1 VPFGWNPSLDKHCQQ
16 GDAMSMGQS
25 TTISAGHSVGASTSS
40 FTASRRRAVLAAG
53 VGNVLEWYDFT
64 VYAYL
69 AVILGKLFF
78 QSGNETAAVLAT
90 FAVFGVGFVARPIGG
105 ILIGIFGDK
114 YGRKPALLLT
124 FALMIVSTGM
134 IGLLPTYATIG
145 LGAPI
150 LLVIARLMQGI
161 SAGGEWGGAA
171 SFLVEWAPAKR
182 RGLFGSF
189 HPFAICVGQLI
200 GAGVT
205 AGLTSALGAET
216 MGDWGWRIPF
226 LLGALIAPVGLFI
239 RSRVDETPAYQQVKK
254 AEAVPAA
261 ATAAKPAFP
270 MVKTMVLGFA
280 FPVLQSVLT
289 YLFLSYFPTFGQKY
303 LAMTPSAA
311 LWSTVLAT
319 FVMGVSCLASGALS
333 DIVGRRACL
342 LCACVLSLVLS
353 YPLISAMLGAPIGT
367 IVLLHV
373 CFAAINGLF
382 LGALASALVEM
393 FPTAK
398 RMTGLTTAYNLQSM
412 LFGGFAPFIAAWLI
426 ATTGQP
432 ISIAYFIIFA
442 AILSGGA
449 VLLLRETAHGDL
461 Q

>member
-1 VPFGWNPSLDKHCQQ
+1 
-16 GDAMSMGQS
+16 MTTGQS
-25 TTISAGHSVGASTSS
+25 TNMDESFLAAVSASSVA
-40 FTASRRRAVLAAG
+40 ANRRRAVLAAG

-69 AVILGKLFF
+69 AVTLGKLFF

-105 ILIGIFGDK
+105 ILIGIFGDRF
-114 YGRKPALLLT
+114 GRKPALLLT

-134 IGLLPTYATIG
+134 IGLLPTYASIG
-145 LGAPI
+145 LAAPI
-150 LLVIARLMQGI
+150 LLVFARLLQGI

-171 SFLVEWAPAKR
+171 SFLVEWAPANR

-189 HPFAICVGQLI
+189 HPFAIVVGQLI

-226 LLGALIAPVGLFI
+226 LLGAAIAPVGLYI
-239 RSRVDETPAYQQVKK
+239 RSRVDETPAYRQVKK
-254 AEAVPAA
+254 DAMALPSVKTTAA
-261 ATAAKPAFP
+261 AKSDFP
-270 MVKTMVLGFA
+270 MARTMMLGFA

-289 YLFLSYFPTFGQKY
+289 YLFLSYFPTFGQRY

-319 FVMGVSCLASGALS
+319 VVMGISCLASGALS
-333 DIVGRRACL
+333 DIIGRRACL
-342 LCACVLSLVLS
+342 LGACALSLVLS
-353 YPLISAMLGAPIGT
+353 YPLISSMLGAPVGT
-367 IVLLHV
+367 IMLLHG

-393 FPTAK
+393 FPTAR

-412 LFGGFAPFIAAWLI
+412 LFGGFAPFIASWLI

-432 ISIAYFIIFA
+432 ISVAYFIMF
-442 AILSGGA
+442 GA
-449 VLLLRETAHGDL
+449 VLSGIAVLMLRETAHSDL

>member
-1 VPFGWNPSLDKHCQQ
+1 
-16 GDAMSMGQS
+16 MSIGQS
-25 TTISAGHSVGASTSS
+25 TTVGAALSASASNSS
-40 FTASRRRAVLAAG
+40 FAASRKRAVLAAG

-124 FALMIVSTGM
+124 FALMIVSTGI
-134 IGLLPTYATIG
+134 IGLLPTYASIG
-145 LGAPI
+145 LAAPI
-150 LLVIARLMQGI
+150 LLVIARLLQGI

-189 HPFAICVGQLI
+189 HPFAIVVGQLI

-205 AGLTSALGAET
+205 AGLTSSLGAET

-226 LLGALIAPVGLFI
+226 LLGAAIAPVGLYI
-239 RSRVDETPAYQQVKK
+239 RSRVDETPAYREVKN
-254 AEAVPAA
+254 AEAVAPVK
-261 ATAAKPAFP
+261 ATAAKTEFP
-270 MVKTMVLGFA
+270 MAKTMVLGFA

-319 FVMGVSCLASGALS
+319 VVMGISCLASGALS

-342 LCACVLSLVLS
+342 LGACALSLVLS
-353 YPLISAMLGAPIGT
+353 YPLISGMLGASVGMIM
-367 IVLLHV
+367 LLHV

-382 LGALASALVEM
+382 LGALASALVEL

-432 ISIAYFIIFA
+432 ISIAYFIMFG
-442 AILSGGA
+442 AILSGVA
-449 VLLLRETAHGDL
+449 VLILRETAHEEL

>member
-1 VPFGWNPSLDKHCQQ
+1 MAAW
-16 GDAMSMGQS
+16 
-25 TTISAGHSVGASTSS
+25 ASG
-40 FTASRRRAVLAAG
+40 RRRAIFAAG

-69 AVILGKLFF
+69 AAILGKHFF
-78 QSGNETAAVLAT
+78 QSGNETAALLAT

-105 ILIGIFGDK
+105 ILIGIFGDR

-124 FALMIVSTGM
+124 FSLMIISTGM
-134 IGLLPTYATIG
+134 IGLLPSYATIG
-145 LGAPI
+145 LAAPV
-150 LLVIARLMQGI
+150 LLVVARLMQGI

-171 SFLVEWAPAKR
+171 SFLVEWAPANR

-205 AGLTSALGAET
+205 AGLTTALGSAT
-216 MGDWGWRIPF
+216 MEEWGWRVPF
-226 LLGALIAPVGLFI
+226 LLGALIAPVGLYI
-239 RSRVDETPAYQQVKK
+239 RRRVDETPAYQ
-254 AEAVPAA
+254 EAKEPSNAA
-261 ATAAKPAFP
+261 LAGEFP
-270 MVKTMVLGFA
+270 MLKTMMLAFA
-280 FPVLQSVLT
+280 FPVLQSILT

-303 LAMTPSAA
+303 VGLSPSAA

-319 FVMGVSCLASGALS
+319 FVMGATCVISGALS
-333 DIVGRRACL
+333 DAIGRRTCL
-342 LCACVLSLVLS
+342 FASCVLSFVLA
-353 YPLISAMLGAPIGT
+353 YPLIQAMLGASTSSVI
-367 IVLLHV
+367 LLHV
-373 CFAAINGLF
+373 CFAAMNGLF
-382 LGALASALVEM
+382 LGALAASLVEM

-412 LFGGFAPFIAAWLI
+412 IFGGFAPFIAAWLI

-432 ISIAYFIIFA
+432 ISIAFFVMFGA
-442 AILSGGA
+442 AMSGIA
-449 VLLLRETAHGDL
+449 VLMLRETARDGSL

>member
-1 VPFGWNPSLDKHCQQ
+1 
-16 GDAMSMGQS
+16 
-25 TTISAGHSVGASTSS
+25 
-40 FTASRRRAVLAAG
+40 

-69 AVILGKLFF
+69 AATLGKLFF

-90 FAVFGVGFVARPIGG
+90 FAVFGVGFVARPLGG
-105 ILIGIFGDK
+105 ILIGLFGDK

-134 IGLLPTYATIG
+134 IGLLPTYASIG
-145 LGAPI
+145 LAAPI
-150 LLVIARLMQGI
+150 FLVMARLLQGI

-171 SFLVEWAPAKR
+171 SFLVEWAPANR

-189 HPFAICVGQLI
+189 HPFAICIGQLL

-205 AGLTSALGAET
+205 AGLTSALGATT
-216 MGDWGWRIPF
+216 MEEWGWRVPF

-239 RSRVDETPAYQQVKK
+239 RQRVDETPAYQQLQKVD
-254 AEAVPAA
+254 AAPAA
-261 ATAAKPAFP
+261 KTDFP
-270 MVKTMVLGFA
+270 MAKTMVLAFA

-289 YLFLSYFPTFGQKY
+289 YLFLSYFPTFGQRY
-303 LAMTPSAA
+303 VGLSPSAA

-319 FVMGVSCLASGALS
+319 LVMGVTCVMSGALS
-333 DIVGRRACL
+333 DVVGRRACL
-342 LCACVLSLVLS
+342 LAACVLSLCLA
-353 YPLISAMLGAPIGT
+353 YPFISLMIGASVGT
-367 IVLLHV
+367 VVLLHV
-373 CFAAINGLF
+373 AFAAINGLF

-393 FPTAK
+393 FPTAR

-412 LFGGFAPFIAAWLI
+412 LFGGFAPFIASWLI

-432 ISIAYFIIFA
+432 ISIAYFIMFGAALSGI
-442 AILSGGA
+442 AILM
-449 VLLLRETAHGDL
+449 LHETAHRSL

>member
-1 VPFGWNPSLDKHCQQ
+1 
-16 GDAMSMGQS
+16 MTIGQS
-25 TTISAGHSVGASTSS
+25 TTLSAGISLNGSVSSLAS
-40 FTASRRRAVLAAG
+40 SRRRAVLAAG

-69 AVILGKLFF
+69 AVVLGKLFF

-134 IGLLPTYATIG
+134 IGLLPTYASIG
-145 LGAPI
+145 LAAPI
-150 LLVIARLMQGI
+150 LLVIARLLQGI

-171 SFLVEWAPAKR
+171 SFLVEWAPPKR

-189 HPFAICVGQLI
+189 HPLAIVIGQLT

-205 AGLTSALGAET
+205 AGLTTALGTAT
-216 MGDWGWRIPF
+216 MEEWGWRIPF

-239 RSRVDETPAYQQVKK
+239 RSRVDETPAYQQLKKTDGAPSVAAVAVVK
-254 AEAVPAA
+254 AD
-261 ATAAKPAFP
+261 FP
-270 MVKTMVLGFA
+270 MTKMMMLGFA

-289 YLFLSYFPTFGQKY
+289 YLFLSYFPTFGQRY
-303 LAMTPSAA
+303 VGLSASAA

-319 FVMGVSCLASGALS
+319 FVMGVTCVASGALS

-342 LCACVLSLVLS
+342 LGACALSLVLS
-353 YPLISAMLGAPIGT
+353 YPLVNSMIGAPVGT
-367 IVLLHV
+367 VVLLHA

-398 RMTGLTTAYNLQSM
+398 RMTGLTIAYNLQSM
-412 LFGGFAPFIAAWLI
+412 LFGGFAPFIASWLI

-432 ISIAYFIIFA
+432 ISIAYFIMFA

-449 VLLLRETAHGDL
+449 VLMLRETAHGVL